1 MIHQDWLKN
10 RDFSIQASE
19 KFWQTQS
26 QRLDWIKLWKT
37 LTTGSLA
44 TGDVKWFEEGQLN
57 VCYNCVDRHLK
68 DNGDK
73 TALIWEGDHPQNHKV
88 MSFNALYIAVNKFAN
103 VLKTMGVNKSDVV
116 CIYLPMILQAPIAML
131 ACARIGAI
139 HSVIF
144 GGFSPRSIQ
153 DRVNDAKSKFIITA
167 DGGYRGGKLIGLKDN
182 IDKAIAHCPCVEK
195 VLVIEHAT
203 NQINLTDN
211 RDYLYDNLQNK
222 ADDICPIEPM
232 NAEDPL
238 FILYTSG
245 STGKPKGVVHT
256 TAGYLLYAA
265 LTHQEIFDL
274 QAQDVY
280 WCTADVGWITGHS
293 YVVYGPLANATTS
306 VIFEGV
312 PNYPSQSR
320 FFEIIDK
327 HRVNI
332 FYTAPTAIRALQAE
346 GNHAALGQTSR
357 NSLRI
362 LGTVGEPINRDAWN
376 WYHDVVGQKK
386 CAVVDTWW
394 QTETGGIMISPGFAH
409 PQKPGAAMTPFL
421 GIDAAIL
428 DKNTGEE
435 IAGTLPAH
443 DFGMLVIKKPWPG
456 MMRTLWDDHQ
466 RYINTYFK
474 PYKGYYFSGDGAYR
488 DQAGDY
494 WISGRLDD
502 IISIAGHRIG
512 TAEIESIIDAHNAVA
527 ETAVIGVPD
536 AIKGEVI
543 YVYLILAQGIT
554 PSDTLKSNIT
564 QWVRN
569 TYSPIASIKAIQ
581 WVTALPKTRS
591 GKIMRRILRKI
602 AHFEEGQIG
611 DTSTL
616 SDPDC
621 VEQLIKNRVD
631 YRKTENFN
639 SAGN

>member
-1 MIHQDWLKN
+1 MANQDWLSS

-26 QRLDWIKLWKT
+26 QRLDWIKPWKT
-37 LTTGSLA
+37 LTTGTLA
-44 TGDVKWFEEGQLN
+44 TGDVKWFEEGELN

-68 DNGDK
+68 DNGNK
-73 TALIWEGDHPQNHKV
+73 TALIWEGDRPQHQKT
-88 MSFNALYIAVNKFAN
+88 MSFNGLYIAVNKFAN
-103 VLKTMGVNKSDVV
+103 VLKKMGVNKGDVV

-144 GGFSPRSIQ
+144 GGFSAQSIQ

-167 DGGYRGGKLIGLKDN
+167 DGGYRGGKLIKLKDN
-182 IDKAIAHCPCVEK
+182 VDTAIKNCPCVEK
-195 VLVIEHAT
+195 VLIIKHAN
-203 NQINLTDN
+203 NQISMMDK
-211 RDYLYDNLQNK
+211 RDYRYDDLEK
-222 ADDICPIEPM
+222 TADDICPIEPM
-232 NAEDPL
+232 SAEDPL

-256 TAGYLLYAA
+256 SAGYLLYAA
-265 LTHQEIFDL
+265 LTHQEIFDV
-274 QAQDVY
+274 QADDIY

-312 PNYPSQSR
+312 PTYPSQCR
-320 FFEIIDK
+320 LFEIIDK
-327 HRVNI
+327 YQVSI

-346 GNHAALGQTSR
+346 GNEAALGQTER
-357 NSLRI
+357 DSLRI
-362 LGTVGEPINRDAWN
+362 LGTVGEPINRDAWQ
-376 WYHDVVGQKK
+376 WYHDIVGKKK

-394 QTETGGIMISPGFAH
+394 QTETGGIMIAPDYAH
-409 PQKPGAAMTPFL
+409 PQKPGSAMTPFL
-421 GIDAAIL
+421 GIDVAIL

-435 IAGTLPAH
+435 ITGALPAH

-456 MMRTLWDDHQ
+456 IMRTLWGNHQ
-466 RYINTYFK
+466 RYLDTYFK
-474 PYKGYYFSGDGAYR
+474 PYKNYYFSGDGAYR
-488 DQAGDY
+488 DQDGHY

-512 TAEIESIIDAHNAVA
+512 TAEIESIIDGHTAVA
-527 ETAVIGVPD
+527 ETAVIGIPD

-543 YVYLILAQGIT
+543 YAYLMLKQGIT
-554 PSDTLKSNIT
+554 PSDTLRKDII
-564 QWVRN
+564 QWVKN
-569 TYSPIASIKAIQ
+569 TYGPIASIKVIH
-581 WVTALPKTRS
+581 WVKTLPKTRS

-602 AHFEEGQIG
+602 AHFEEDQIG

-616 SDPDC
+616 SDPNC
-621 VEQLIKNRVD
+621 VEKLIEGRID
-631 YRKTENFN
+631 YRNFKC
-639 SAGN
+639 